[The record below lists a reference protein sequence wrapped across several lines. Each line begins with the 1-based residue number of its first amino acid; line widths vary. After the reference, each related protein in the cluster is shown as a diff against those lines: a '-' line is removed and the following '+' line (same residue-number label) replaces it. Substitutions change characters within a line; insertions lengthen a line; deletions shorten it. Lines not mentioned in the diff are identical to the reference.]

1 MPRKY
6 FYYSRTDSNQEPIT
20 TTIALSRLAAAKHF
34 AQRKQLPLKTFL
46 QLFAISK

>member
-6 FYYSRTDSNQEPIT
+6 FYYSRIDSNQEPIT
-20 TTIALSRLAAAKHF
+20 TTIALSRLAAAKQF
-34 AQRKQLPLKTFL
+34 AHRKQLTLKTFL